1 MIIVTGVAGQLAQL
15 TVNHLIQRV
24 PAAEVVGTSRTPE
37 KTADLPIE
45 VRAADF
51 DDPDALVR
59 TFDGADALLI
69 VSLHPLPERS
79 QLQANAISAAAKAG
93 VGHVVYTSFTRAGEP
108 ANPVSV
114 VPDHRLAEQALLQS
128 GLTFTALRFNMWP
141 EMLLLMDTARRAVS
155 SGTLLSNSGGGGVGY
170 VTKDDSAAVAAAV
183 LAEGS
188 NKGELLEVSGPSAVT
203 DAELARILTEVTGRP
218 VGYEDASDEA
228 VAAGLLAD
236 GLPERMANALAA
248 NGVARRNGWYE
259 TTTHAVERL
268 TGRRPTTLTDFLT
281 PHRAALLAS

>member
-1 MIIVTGVAGQLAQL
+1 MIVVTGVAGRLAQL
-15 TVNHLIQRV
+15 TIDHLVQRV

-37 KTADLPIE
+37 KAAGLPVQ

-51 DDPDALVR
+51 GDPGSLV
-59 TFDGADALLI
+59 TAFDGADALLI

-79 QLQANAISAAAKAG
+79 QLQANAIDAAVEAG

-108 ANPVSV
+108 GNPVGV
-114 VPDHRLAEQALLQS
+114 AHDHRLAEQALSRS

-141 EMLLLMDTARRAVS
+141 EMLLMLDTARRAVS
-155 SGTLLSNSGGGGVGY
+155 SGTLLSNSGSGGVGY

-183 LAEGS
+183 LAEGGD
-188 NKGELLEVSGPSAVT
+188 KGLVEVSGPSAVT

-218 VGYEDASDEA
+218 VGHRAVSDEA
-228 VAAGLLAD
+228 LVAGLLAD
-236 GLPERMANALAA
+236 GLPGRMPEALAA
-248 NGVARRNGWYE
+248 NGAARRDGWYG

-268 TGRRPTTLTDFLT
+268 TGRRPTSLPDFLT
-281 PHRAALLAS
+281 SHRAALLAD